1 MILVLSVLLFVL
13 QRILSI
19 AKLMIYNFILYAV
32 LWVDLLPILFY
43 LILRK
48 NKNKESHLLLL
59 YPLFSAITQWGTYF
73 FATTG
78 ISPIFLTNLYIL
90 ILFLTLFTI
99 FKRQLRSRLS
109 DYIFYATGLFFLA
122 MYVIDFK
129 LEILMQKTLISSS
142 IIYVLW
148 SILGLV
154 SILKTNEIKHQL
166 NSTSTFFNIA
176 ILFYFSGSVIL
187 FFIFDMLNSS
197 NYHIWTVHNILEII
211 SKLIITYAFWK
222 LPSKSIS

>member
-1 MILVLSVLLFVL
+1 
-13 QRILSI
+13 
-19 AKLMIYNFILYAV
+19 
-32 LWVDLLPILFY
+32 
-43 LILRK
+43 
-48 NKNKESHLLLL
+48 
-59 YPLFSAITQWGTYF
+59 
-73 FATTG
+73 
-78 ISPIFLTNLYIL
+78 
-90 ILFLTLFTI
+90 
-99 FKRQLRSRLS
+99 
-109 DYIFYATGLFFLA
+109 